1 MSWLCRRSAAQ
12 LFFRLH
18 RGLTPAANT
27 NVAAARLVRS
37 QNSERRFVTASRWLG
52 EGSIQSEARVLDL
65 ERASGYVETGDRNGV
80 TATATRQPPR
90 LVVQAFWLT
99 ASKFV
104 AAALSIALPVLLVRL
119 MPQTEYGIFKEAF
132 LFVSTTTSIAT
143 FGVGMS
149 AYYFMPRH
157 PERGGQIA
165 LNILVYNFVAGWI
178 PLIAVMFFPQVLR
191 FLFRTDALMP
201 FALLLGFLV
210 LLTLTSSLVQQ
221 IPVAM
226 QDVRYSTIFIVGTQI
241 ARVILFAGAALWFRS
256 VKSILIAAL
265 LNQLL
270 SVAVLIWYLD
280 VKFPRFWMHFDWP
293 FFKEQLAY
301 ALPYGA
307 VGMMWVIQK
316 DLDNYFVSHS
326 LGPKDFAI
334 YAVGWVDVPLL
345 TLALESVVSVM
356 IVRISSLQKED
367 RKADIRYI
375 TASATNQLAAIQ
387 FPLFAM
393 LFVAGHDLI
402 VLLYTRNY
410 EQSAN
415 IFLVSLVLLLL
426 GVFLLD
432 PIIRAYKEV
441 RNFLLVVRI
450 GVFIALFCTL
460 GPAIRHFGMIGAAV
474 STVGWQ
480 VIERIL
486 IALCAVRVVEAKVS
500 DIRLYDDLFKVT
512 GVTIVAGVLAHV
524 VRNLIPPVH
533 LIPRILAVGVSV
545 CAVYLPAMY
554 LLRLPGWDMLT
565 RERITAFVK
574 KTLGQLRSAN
584 A

>member
-1 MSWLCRRSAAQ
+1 M
-12 LFFRLH
+12 
-18 RGLTPAANT
+18 
-27 NVAAARLVRS
+27 
-37 QNSERRFVTASRWLG
+37 
-52 EGSIQSEARVLDL
+52 
-65 ERASGYVETGDRNGV
+65 
-80 TATATRQPPR
+80 TATEAKQPPR
-90 LVVQAFWLT
+90 LAVQAFWLT
-99 ASKFV
+99 ASKLV
-104 AAALSIALPVLLVRL
+104 AAALNIALPVLLVRL
-119 MPQTEYGIFKEAF
+119 MPQTEYGIFKQAF
-132 LFVSTTTSIAT
+132 LFVSTTTAIAT

-178 PLIAVMFFPQVLR
+178 PLIAVALYPQALR
-191 FLFRTDALMP
+191 FLFRSDALVP
-201 FALLLGFLV
+201 LALLLGFLV
-210 LLTLTSSLVQQ
+210 LTTLTSSLVQQ
-221 IPVAM
+221 IPVAL

-241 ARVILFAGAALWFRS
+241 VRVLLFATAALWFRS
-256 VKSILIAAL
+256 VKSLLIAAL

-270 SVAVLIWYLD
+270 SIAVLFWYLD
-280 VKFPRFWMHFDWP
+280 ERFPRFWMHFDWQ

-307 VGMMWVIQK
+307 VGMLWVIQK

-367 RKADIRYI
+367 RKADIRYV

-402 VLLYTRNY
+402 VLLYTRTY
-410 EQSAN
+410 EASAN

-432 PIIRAYKEV
+432 PIIRAYSEV

-450 GVFIALFCTL
+450 GIFIALFCTL

-480 VIERIL
+480 LIERIL
-486 IALCAVRVVEAKVS
+486 IAWRAIGVVDAS
-500 DIRLYDDLFKVT
+500 ARDIKLYKDLFKVT
-512 GVTIVAGVLAHV
+512 GVTVAAGLFAYAI
-524 VRNLIPPVH
+524 RNLIAPRL
-533 LIPRILAVGVSV
+533 LIPRILAVGVCV
-545 CAVYLPAMY
+545 AAIYLPAVFV
-554 LLRLPGWDMLT
+554 LRLPGWDMLT
-565 RERITAFVK
+565 KERIVSFAQSAW
-574 KTLGQLRSAN
+574 GRLRGAN

>member
-1 MSWLCRRSAAQ
+1 M
-12 LFFRLH
+12 
-18 RGLTPAANT
+18 
-27 NVAAARLVRS
+27 
-37 QNSERRFVTASRWLG
+37 
-52 EGSIQSEARVLDL
+52 
-65 ERASGYVETGDRNGV
+65 
-80 TATATRQPPR
+80 
-90 LVVQAFWLT
+90 QAFWLT

-104 AAALSIALPVLLVRL
+104 AAALNIALPILLVRL
-119 MPQTEYGIFKEAF
+119 MPQTEYGIFKQAF
-132 LFVSTTTSIAT
+132 LFVSTTTSVAT

-178 PLIAVMFFPQVLR
+178 PLIAVALYPQVLH
-191 FLFRTDALMP
+191 FLFRSDALVP
-201 FALLLGFLV
+201 FAILLGFLV
-210 LLTLTSSLVQQ
+210 LTTLTSSLVQQ
-221 IPVAM
+221 IPIAM

-241 ARVILFAGAALWFRS
+241 ARVALFATAALWFRT
-256 VKSILIAAL
+256 VEALLVAAL
-265 LNQLL
+265 MNQVL
-270 SVAVLIWYLD
+270 SIAVLVWYLD
-280 VKFPRFWMHFDWP
+280 VRFPRFWMHFDWQ

-307 VGMMWVIQK
+307 VGMLWVIQK

-367 RKADIRYI
+367 RKEEIRHV
-375 TASATNQLAAIQ
+375 TAAATNQLAAIQ
-387 FPLFAM
+387 FPMFAM

-402 VLLYTRNY
+402 VLLYTKTY
-410 EQSAN
+410 EASAN
-415 IFLVSLVLLLL
+415 IFLVSLVLLIL

-432 PIIRAYKEV
+432 PIIRAYKDL

-450 GVFIALFCTL
+450 LIFIALFLTL

-474 STVGWQ
+474 STVVWQ

-486 IALCAVRVVEAKVS
+486 IAWCAVRVVDAS
-500 DIRLYDDLFKVT
+500 IHDLRLYTDLFKVT
-512 GVTIVAGVLAHV
+512 GVTIVGGLLAYA
-524 VRNLIPPVH
+524 VRNLIPARL
-533 LIPRILAVGVSV
+533 LIPRILAVGICV
-545 CAVYLPAMY
+545 CAIYLPAVYLW
-554 LLRLPGWDMLT
+554 RLPGHELLT
-565 RERITAFVK
+565 RERIMAFVRAN
-574 KTLGQLRSAN
+574 LGRLRGAN

>member
-524 VRNLIPPVH
+524 VRNLIPPAH

>member
-1 MSWLCRRSAAQ
+1 
-12 LFFRLH
+12 
-18 RGLTPAANT
+18 
-27 NVAAARLVRS
+27 
-37 QNSERRFVTASRWLG
+37 
-52 EGSIQSEARVLDL
+52 
-65 ERASGYVETGDRNGV
+65 V
-80 TATATRQPPR
+80 TATTAKQPPR
-90 LVVQAFWLT
+90 LAVQAFWLT

-104 AAALSIALPVLLVRL
+104 AAGLSIALPILLVRL
-119 MPQTEYGIFKEAF
+119 MPQTEFGIFKQAF

-165 LNILVYNFVAGWI
+165 LNILVYNFIAGWI
-178 PLIAVMFFPQVLR
+178 PLIAVAIYPQALQ
-191 FLFRTDALMP
+191 FLFRSNALVP
-201 FALLLGFLV
+201 LALLLGFLV
-210 LLTLTSSLVQQ
+210 LTTLTSGLVQQ
-221 IPVAM
+221 IPIAM

-241 ARVILFAGAALWFRS
+241 VRVVLFATAALWFRS
-256 VKSILIAAL
+256 VKSLLVAAL
-265 LNQLL
+265 LSQLL
-270 SVAVLIWYLD
+270 SIAVLFWYLD
-280 VKFPRFWMHFDWP
+280 ERFPRFWMHFDWQ

-307 VGMMWVIQK
+307 VGMLWVIQK

-367 RKADIRYI
+367 RKADIRYV
-375 TASATNQLAAIQ
+375 TASATNQLAALQ

-402 VLLYTRNY
+402 VLLYTRTY
-410 EQSAN
+410 EASAN

-450 GVFIALFCTL
+450 GIFIALFCTL

-480 VIERIL
+480 LIERIL
-486 IALCAVRVVEAKVS
+486 IAWCAVRVVDAKAH
-500 DIRLYDDLFKVT
+500 DIRLYKDFFKVT
-512 GVTIVAGVLAHV
+512 VVTVVAGLFAYT
-524 VRNLIPPVH
+524 VRNLISPAL
-533 LIPRILAVGVSV
+533 LIPRILAVGVCVSAIYV
-545 CAVYLPAMY
+545 PAMFI
-554 LLRLPGWDMLT
+554 LHLPGWEMLT
-565 RERITAFVK
+565 WERITSFVHS
-574 KTLGQLRSAN
+574 TLGRLRGAST
-584 A
+584 

>member
-1 MSWLCRRSAAQ
+1 MAA
-12 LFFRLH
+12 
-18 RGLTPAANT
+18 TPTTINK
-27 NVAAARLVRS
+27 
-37 QNSERRFVTASRWLG
+37 
-52 EGSIQSEARVLDL
+52 
-65 ERASGYVETGDRNGV
+65 
-80 TATATRQPPR
+80 PPR
-90 LVVQAFWLT
+90 LAVQAFWLT
-99 ASKFV
+99 AAKGV
-104 AAALSIALPVLLVRL
+104 AAVLNIFLPVLLVRI
-119 MPQTEYGIFKEAF
+119 MAQTEYGVFKEAF
-132 LFVSTTTSIAT
+132 LFVSTATNVAT

-149 AYYFMPRH
+149 AFYFMPRH

-178 PLIAVMFFPQVLR
+178 PLIAVVLYPQALR
-191 FLFRTDALMP
+191 FLFRSDALVP
-201 FALLLGFLV
+201 LAVLLGFLV
-210 LLTLTSSLVQQ
+210 LITLTSSLVQQ

-241 ARVILFAGAALWFRS
+241 TRVVLFAGAALWFRS
-256 VKSILIAAL
+256 VKMLLIAAL
-265 LNQLL
+265 VNQVL
-270 SVAVLIWYLD
+270 SIAVLFWYLD
-280 VKFPRFWMHFDWP
+280 ERFPRFWMHFDWQ

-307 VGMMWVIQK
+307 VGMLWVIQK

-367 RKADIRYI
+367 RKEDIRHV

-402 VLLYTRNY
+402 VLLYTKNY
-410 EQSAN
+410 EASAN

-432 PIIRAYKEV
+432 PIIRAYKEL

-450 GVFIALFCTL
+450 CVFIALFCTL
-460 GPAIRHFGMIGAAV
+460 GPAIRHFGMIGAAL
-474 STVGWQ
+474 STVTWQ

-486 IALCAVRVVEAKVS
+486 IAWGAVRVVDAS
-500 DIRLYDDLFKVT
+500 AHDFRLYDDLFKVT
-512 GVTIVAGVLAHV
+512 GVTVVAGLLAHA
-524 VRNLIPPVH
+524 VRNLIPARL
-533 LIPRILAVGVSV
+533 LIPRILAVGICVS
-545 CAVYLPAMY
+545 AVYLPAVFA
-554 LLRLPGWDMLT
+554 LRLPGYEMLT
-565 RERITAFVK
+565 RERLLSFARS
-574 KTLGQLRSAN
+574 TLGRLRGASA
-584 A
+584 